1 MPVTLYVVDANGA
14 QHNITATAGQSVL
27 DAVDQAGIDGLL
39 GECGG
44 CCSCATC
51 HCYVEA
57 DPQAGLAPP
66 DEAETTMLDFVALP
80 RLSNSRLACQLVIS
94 PSSDGL
100 RIRLPERQF

>member
-1 MPVTLYVVDANGA
+1 MTITSYVVGPNGA
-14 QHNITATAGQSVL
+14 EHEIIATAGQSVL
-27 DAVDQAGIDGLL
+27 DAVGQHGIDGLL

-57 DPQAGLAPP
+57 DTQAAFALP
-66 DEAETTMLDFVALP
+66 DEAEITMLDFVVAP
-80 RLSNSRLACQLVIS
+80 RQPNSRLACQLVLE
-94 PSSDGL
+94 PSSTGL